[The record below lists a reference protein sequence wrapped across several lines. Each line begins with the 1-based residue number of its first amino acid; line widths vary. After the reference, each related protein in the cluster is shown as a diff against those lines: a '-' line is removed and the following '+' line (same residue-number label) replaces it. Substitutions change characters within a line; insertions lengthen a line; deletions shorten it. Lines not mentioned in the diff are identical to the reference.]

1 MVTFFFCL
9 CEEKSEEERIVTRC
23 LTNYSQDP
31 VTFEDMAVE
40 FTQEAWILLDQ
51 TQRRLCRD
59 VMLENYKSLA
69 AIDWEICLN
78 TKWSAPQQNIL
89 QGKTPSVV
97 EMERSHTGEELFN
110 FNHWEEALS
119 EHSCFKIYRLLT
131 LGKNL

>member
-1 MVTFFFCL
+1 MI
-9 CEEKSEEERIVTRC
+9 SGC

-31 VTFEDMAVE
+31 VIFEGVAVE
-40 FTQEAWILLDQ
+40 FTQEEWILLDQ

-97 EMERSHTGEELFN
+97 EMERSPLVHRVIKLMN
-110 FNHWEEALS
+110 NKEA
-119 EHSCFKIYRLLT
+119 KITT
-131 LGKNL
+131 LQEVVLESLCTASVR

>member
-97 EMERSHTGEELFN
+97 EMVCLFRTLSGKKGDIQEEEWLQD
-110 FNHWEEALS
+110 
-119 EHSCFKIYRLLT
+119 C
-131 LGKNL
+131 